1 MQMQIRLSSV
11 VLALLI
17 SLALVGGLIALRPPL
32 TRNAYLQMAGMI
44 AAAGLVVTIYNAV
57 MSARARRRAE
67 ASEPCALIEEQTAE
81 TIVLPAAD
89 AAEDVTACP
98 ASEALPADEPLPCA
112 AEEPLAPAYVPDAA
126 EHAAEIVLP
135 ESLDALLDTAYEAA
149 ERDPLYAIAAYRRA
163 LTRYPDDSYMPY
175 LIIELSTLYK
185 RLGDYDAALAL
196 HDEALA
202 LPIIAENAV
211 MVQEFQ
217 RSRRALRVVFD
228 MLAAQETPALP
239 FGEVP
244 KELLAE
250 ADRLA
255 DGQ

>member
-81 TIVLPAAD
+81 TIVLPA
-89 AAEDVTACP
+89 
-98 ASEALPADEPLPCA
+98 ADEPLPCA

>member
-1 MQMQIRLSSV
+1 MMQMQIRLSSV

-17 SLALVGGLIALRPPL
+17 SLALVAGLIALRPPL

-67 ASEPCALIEEQTAE
+67 ASEPCAPADEQAAE
-81 TIVLPAAD
+81 AIVLSAA
-89 AAEDVTACP
+89 DVTACP
-98 ASEALPADEPLPCA
+98 ASEALPSDEPLPCA
-112 AEEPLAPAYVPDAA
+112 AEEASAQAYVPDAA
-126 EHAAEIVLP
+126 EPAAEIVLP

-217 RSRRALRVVFD
+217 RSRRALRAVFD
-228 MLAAQETPALP
+228 MLAAQGTPALP